1 MINNMSYTV
10 MKVKGRYYLYKG
22 IYINGRKKLI
32 YVGPCDMIEGWWARW
47 DSNPGPPPRKGTTI

>member
-32 YVGPCDMIEGWWARW
+32 YVGLCDVIEE
-47 DSNPGPPPRKGTTI
+47 